1 MSLTLSILFWKLKM
15 KTLNNN
21 EILEEVFSV
30 LIKQLEPWKVAH
42 FWAIS
47 HFGQGDYLQ
56 SKYQETEIED
66 FEKIVHQILAFQ
78 DQKRYPNRDQ

>member
-1 MSLTLSILFWKLKM
+1 MNLMKM

-56 SKYQETEIED
+56 SKYQETDIEN
-66 FEKIVHQILAFQ
+66 FENIVHQILVFQ
-78 DQKRYPNRDQ
+78 DQKRYPSRDQ